1 MLAAKLLWRNA
12 RSAEVKLLFTALLL
26 AVAMVTAIGLLSDR
40 LEATLLKQ
48 SNSFIGADRQIY
60 SPQPISPLWS
70 QQAQAFGLQQVRLE
84 NFSSMVF
91 SSPAAEGY
99 SVQSAQGS
107 SSQTAEGSSSQ
118 TAEGSSVQSADGPA
132 AFEERMQLAAIK
144 AVEPGYPLVG
154 QMEISTVP
162 FATRSVDIE
171 KTDAVPG
178 LGEAWVDSRLL
189 AQLDLNINN
198 SVFVGEKRLKITR
211 VIITEPDRG
220 GGFSLFAPRLMMNRA
235 DLAATE
241 VIQPGSRI
249 AYHWLLAGT
258 EPQLKAFLDKL
269 QPELSDHHQLVD
281 LERAQQGLAST
292 LATARQFL
300 LLAVVIAMLLAG
312 IALVISSSRFA
323 ARHTEQVALLK
334 SLGASSW
341 KIRRLYLGQLLLLAL
356 ASSVAG
362 LLLAEILQRLI
373 ALAVVMMAAVE
384 LQPGSYRPYV
394 LGIVSGVTCLI
405 FFALPPLWHLPK
417 ISPLRIL
424 RQDLPVSS
432 VRITVQV
439 LLGTLAVLLLVYLFS
454 GNIWLTLS
462 VGAALLA
469 VVSVAALVALGLLRL
484 SHTLGSSA
492 GSIWRLAIAGI
503 KRRSGQSLLQVV
515 VFAIALLL
523 LLTMYAVRTSLID
536 EWQLQLPTDAPNHFL
551 INIAPE
557 QVDAVAEKLQ
567 RRGLNTAEIYPMVRG
582 RLVKINAVE
591 PSPALRKKVPLLR
604 REANI
609 SWSKNLPAD
618 NQLSS
623 GKWWHSE
630 EEFESKGQQRG
641 LPRVSVESKLAKKLG
656 VGVGTKLQFSFGG
669 LTLDAQISS
678 LRQLEWDNMKPNFY
692 FIFEP
697 QVLDKFSPMYMT
709 SSHIPPSEKAVVA
722 EVLRDYPT
730 IVVIEIDKVIEQIRD
745 IVDKVGR
752 AVEVVLAL
760 VLVGGILVLAAA
772 VNASIDS
779 RLQEVG
785 LIRAL
790 GSSRKLILGSLAIE
804 FSLLGACA
812 GIIAVLGSEA
822 LLLGLQQQV
831 FKMPVAPHYE
841 LWLAGPLLGTLLVGS
856 LGVFS
861 CRRVLNTPPSVV
873 LREVG

>member
-1 MLAAKLLWRNA
+1 MLAVKLLWRNA

-26 AVAMVTAIGLLSDR
+26 AVAMVTAIGLFSDR
-40 LEATLLKQ
+40 LAATLLKQ

-60 SPQPISPLWS
+60 SPQPISHLWS

-91 SSPAAEGY
+91 ASPATAGD
-99 SVQSAQGS
+99 SVQSVDS
-107 SSQTAEGSSSQ
+107 SLSET
-118 TAEGSSVQSADGPA
+118 ADGYSA
-132 AFEERMQLAAIK
+132 HTADGSVAVEERMQLAAIK
-144 AVEPGYPLVG
+144 AVEQGYPLVG

-162 FATRSVDIE
+162 FATAPGDIE
-171 KTDAVPG
+171 KTDAVPA

-189 AQLDLNINN
+189 AQLDLTIND
-198 SVFVGEKRLKITR
+198 SVFVGEKSLKITR

-235 DLAATE
+235 DLDATE

-258 EPQLKAFLDKL
+258 ELQLKAFLDKL

-341 KIRRLYLGQLLLLAL
+341 KVRRLYLGQLLLLAL
-356 ASSVAG
+356 AAAVAG
-362 LLLAEILQRLI
+362 LLLAEIFQRLI
-373 ALAVVMMAAVE
+373 ALAVASMAAVE
-384 LQPGSYRPYV
+384 LQPASYRPYV
-394 LGIVSGVTCLI
+394 LGVVSGVTCLI

-462 VGAALLA
+462 VAAALLA
-469 VVSVAALVALGLLRL
+469 VVLAAAVVALVLLRL
-484 SHTLGSSA
+484 SHALGSSA
-492 GSIWRLAIAGI
+492 GSVWRLAIAGI

-536 EWQLQLPTDAPNHFL
+536 EWQLQLPSDAPNHFL

-557 QVDAVAEKLQ
+557 QVDAVAETLQ

-582 RLVKINAVE
+582 RLVKINAAE
-591 PSPALRKKVPLLR
+591 PSAAQREKVPLLR

-618 NQLSS
+618 NQLSA
-623 GKWWHSE
+623 GKWWHLE
-630 EEFESKGQQRG
+630 EENELGSKGQKG

-656 VGVGTKLQFSFGG
+656 VEVGAKLQFSFGG
-669 LTLDAQISS
+669 LTLDAEISS

-697 QVLDKFSPMYMT
+697 KVLDKFSPMYMT
-709 SSHIPPSEKAVVA
+709 SSHIPASEKSVVA
-722 EVLRDYPT
+722 EVLRGYPT

-760 VLVGGILVLAAA
+760 ILVGGILVLVAA

-812 GIIAVLGSEA
+812 GVIAVLGSEA